1 MSERPRD
8 ATPSPAVSDWNLPN
22 AITATRIAIA
32 PLIAFL
38 PFVDSP
44 TWRAVAFGLYVAA
57 AISDYVDG
65 VLARTRGLVT
75 DIGKSLDPLADKLL
89 LVATSVTLLVLQ
101 SPPGDPVVALMGS
114 VPGVVTHA
122 HLFPFISFF
131 GTWYLPWWVIAVVL
145 GREAFMTVFRSFAHR
160 RGVVIAAIG
169 PAKWK
174 AAMQYIWVGAAFC
187 HFAVITFAR
196 HQLVQGQ
203 GWAWLTQL
211 VGTIGELSMIVA
223 VALTLWSLVLY
234 MRRYGALFT
243 Q

>member
-1 MSERPRD
+1 MTEGSGRP
-8 ATPSPAVSDWNLPN
+8 AASPPASDLNLPN
-22 AITATRIAIA
+22 VITGARILIA

-44 TWRAVAFGLYVAA
+44 TWRGVAFGLYVGA

-65 VLARTRGLVT
+65 VLARTRGLIT
-75 DIGKSLDPLADKLL
+75 DLGKSLDPLADKLL

-101 SPPGDPVVALMGS
+101 SPADDPAVALLTRLSG
-114 VPGVVTHA
+114 GTAEA
-122 HLFPFISFF
+122 HHFPFISFF

-145 GREAFMTVFRSFAHR
+145 GRELFMTVFRALAQR

-187 HFAVITFAR
+187 HFAVITVAR
-196 HQLVQGQ
+196 HGLMEGEA
-203 GWAWLTQL
+203 WAWFTQL
-211 VGTIGELSMIVA
+211 VGSVGVLSMVIA

-234 MRRYGALFT
+234 LRRYGTLFT
-243 Q
+243 R

>member
-1 MSERPRD
+1 VTAATNGDRD
-8 ATPSPAVSDWNLPN
+8 AKAGSDLNLPN
-22 AITATRIAIA
+22 IITAARIVIA
-32 PLIAFL
+32 PLIAYL

-44 TWRAVAFGLYVAA
+44 LWRTVGFVMYVSA

-75 DIGKSLDPLADKLL
+75 DLGKSLDPLADKLL

-101 SPPGDPVVALMGS
+101 SPPGDPAVRMLGS
-114 VPGVVTHA
+114 IPGIATHA
-122 HLFPFISFF
+122 HAFPFISFF

-145 GREAFMTVFRSFAHR
+145 GREAFMTVFRALAQR

-187 HFAVITFAR
+187 HFAVISYAR
-196 HQLVQGQ
+196 HGLVEGQ
-203 GWAWLTQL
+203 SWAWLTQV
-211 VGTIGELSMIVA
+211 VGSIGVLSMVIA
-223 VALTLWSLVLY
+223 VGLTLWSLVLY
-234 MRRYGALFT
+234 LRRYGAIFGR
-243 Q
+243 